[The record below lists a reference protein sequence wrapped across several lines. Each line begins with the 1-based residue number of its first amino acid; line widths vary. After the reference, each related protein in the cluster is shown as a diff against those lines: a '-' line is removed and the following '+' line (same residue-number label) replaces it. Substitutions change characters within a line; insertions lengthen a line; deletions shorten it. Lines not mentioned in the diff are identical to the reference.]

1 MITLVTMESPYMS
14 FVYRTYKDKDVPAIV
29 HKDGTARIQTV
40 PYNSPSIIRAI
51 LEKWYEETG
60 CPLLLNTRQT

>member
-1 MITLVTMESPYMS
+1 MITLVTMGNPYMS

-40 PYNSPSIIRAI
+40 PYNSPSIIRQKA
-51 LEKWYEETG
+51 Y
-60 CPLLLNTRQT
+60 